1 MRTMQTALH
10 VFDDVLKDEKVRLIA
25 VPDLREWGRDHA
37 STGTSYEDIK
47 SSPALRRVDLEM
59 VTHDWH
65 VNRERLRDK
74 SRATV
79 VRNDLFE
86 MAKQVQKGENSVWPT
101 CGRVSALF
109 EWSSYDTQS
118 PFEIAVVSHANFM
131 ETVLDVPTGSCCILL
146 PHFPSQ
152 RYVPMLM
159 VCALTG
165 NGFYNA
171 NLRSY
176 EFCTTVD
183 ENGKE
188 SYTFLQTIDSIN
200 SKMGRGPV
208 YANTN
213 HATDMNLCVAAD
225 MPDVLTSHSTL
236 KYRVTSARAGK
247 VNELFAEVKRFLT
260 KARAGEQSVE
270 GLEAQMR
277 RFESRV
283 DKLYAEDEKK
293 VRWVEQRY
301 WNEMKEK
308 NAKAKLY
315 EYIGPGAIKFK
326 RAVHPW
332 LAEVADEGVKEAW
345 QGNKDYHLIE
355 GNGED
360 GSTSEE
366 IENYGLGISVQHE
379 NEEWLDMSLQG
390 LNGHKSGRVGEDKSL
405 KRKASE
411 DHKRMDVIEG
421 CIVDDEIIG
430 VMDIRE
436 EHGQQE

>member
-1 MRTMQTALH
+1 MQTALH
-10 VFDDVLKDEKVRLIA
+10 VFDNILKDEKVRLLA

-37 STGTSYEDIK
+37 STGSSYEDIK
-47 SSPALRRVDLEM
+47 SNPALSRVDLEM

-79 VRNDLFE
+79 VKNDLFE

-131 ETVLDVPTGSCCILL
+131 ETVLDVPTGSCCALL
-146 PHFPSQ
+146 PD
-152 RYVPMLM
+152 VPPQSFDLMLTE
-159 VCALTG
+159 CALTG

-188 SYTFLQTIDSIN
+188 SYAFLQTIDSIN

-208 YANTN
+208 YANTD
-213 HATDMNLCVAAD
+213 HAVDMNLRVAAD

-283 DKLYAEDEKK
+283 GRLYVEDEKK

-345 QGNKDYHLIE
+345 QGNKDYHQME
-355 GNGED
+355 RDSED
-360 GSTSEE
+360 GSTSED
-366 IENYGLGISVQHE
+366 IANYGLGISMQDE
-379 NEEWLDMSLQG
+379 SEEGIYMSMEE
-390 LNGHKSGRVGEDKSL
+390 LNRHKSGVVEDKTL

-411 DHKRMDVIEG
+411 DHERMNAVEG
-421 CIVDDEIIG
+421 CIVDDEIVGI
-430 VMDIRE
+430 MDIE
-436 EHGQQE
+436 EEYGLQE